1 MSDLM
6 PTDIKDDVLKV
17 LNDAEKRH
25 GKHQVFLTSYQILDL
40 LPKAIKKRLIDERG
54 LGGEGSGKK
63 TGQVVAAP
71 SIVMKAALLL
81 RPQVEVAYL
90 ETTTIGLF
98 VDGKTV
104 TPSSTRCG
112 LFRIKPPATG
122 EVPETEEG

>member
-1 MSDLM
+1 MPELM
-6 PTDIKDDVLKV
+6 PSDIKNEV
-17 LNDAEKRH
+17 LNVLTEAEKRH
-25 GKHQVFLTSYQILDL
+25 GKHPVFLTSYQILDL
-40 LPKAIKKRLIDERG
+40 LPDAIKKRLIDERG

-71 SIVMKAALLL
+71 SIVMKAALML
-81 RPQVEVAYL
+81 RPTVEVAYL

-112 LFRIKPPATG
+112 LFRIKPATAHA
-122 EVPETEEG
+122 VPDTEED

>member
-6 PTDIKDDVLKV
+6 PSDIKDDVLKV
-17 LNDAEKRH
+17 LNDAQKRH

-40 LPKAIKKRLIDERG
+40 LPDSIKKRLIDERG

-63 TGQVVAAP
+63 TGHVVVAP
-71 SIVMKAALLL
+71 SIVMKAALML
-81 RPQVEVAYL
+81 RPTVEVAYL

-112 LFRIKPPATG
+112 LFRVKPPAAHA
-122 EVPETEEG
+122 VPDTEED